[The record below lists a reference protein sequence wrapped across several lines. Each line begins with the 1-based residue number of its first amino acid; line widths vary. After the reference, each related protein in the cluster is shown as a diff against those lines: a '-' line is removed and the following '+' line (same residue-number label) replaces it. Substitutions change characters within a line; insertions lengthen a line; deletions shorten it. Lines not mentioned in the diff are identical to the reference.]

1 MTLRIVPRATLFL
14 NDVGVGGLDD
24 QNTFCV
30 HSRRDGA
37 ARATTLKDVVA
48 GDVCHHHRHPRGEK
62 GKGARHENTSV
73 IKMTLS
79 CFLTKHTAA
88 APTLSSRTQTSRA
101 VASLSPSCRKL

>member
-1 MTLRIVPRATLFL
+1 MLELVGWTTKTPFVSTHGEMELVQQRSKTLSLVMFAIIIVT
-14 NDVGVGGLDD
+14 
-24 QNTFCV
+24 Q
-30 HSRRDGA
+30 
-37 ARATTLKDVVA
+37 
-48 GDVCHHHRHPRGEK
+48 GEK

-101 VASLSPSCRKL
+101 VASLSPSHCNAIRL

>member
-1 MTLRIVPRATLFL
+1 MLELVGWTTKTPFVSTHGEMEQLVQQRSKTLSLVMFAIIIVTQ
-14 NDVGVGGLDD
+14 G
-24 QNTFCV
+24 
-30 HSRRDGA
+30 
-37 ARATTLKDVVA
+37 
-48 GDVCHHHRHPRGEK
+48 GEK